1 MPKPV
6 HDMVDK
12 MLSDESFYPK
22 KSKEDREST
31 AWAIAYSKYNKRKKK
46 SYWIID
52 GKLIKT
58 ALDVKIYQA
67 KLADDLGNFK
77 KADSIDNLIRIAYQE
92 DDEEDE
98 ENEDWHAQS
107 GEYWIDDYGNAHY
120 ADSDVGDVGH
130 EDLAEQEI
138 IGRLGFDPW
147 EVHAGGHPDYHVINK
162 YTAEHILDQ
171 VAMDPHMQGYHNYL
185 MENGISKEDYDLE
198 SYLRYLRHQNTPNE
212 NAEDYNQETESLI
225 KGLKDPRN
233 HCIFNFGWIR
243 VVKRG
248 STVDLELEKLN
259 QKTLK
264 NISSAIGEI
273 TGYEENPDMLR
284 FNIEVFKPRH
294 ISLNDIT
301 LKDIE
306 NGTVQSKYLQE
317 IRDMLP
323 PQVSEEYYKNFFG
336 TVGHPYYR
344 GRVGD

>member
-6 HDMVDK
+6 DDMVDK
-12 MLSDESFYPK
+12 MLADKSFYPK

-31 AWAIAYSKYNKRKKK
+31 AWAIAYSKYNKTKKK

-92 DDEEDE
+92 EDDEE
-98 ENEDWHAQS
+98 ENWHAQS
-107 GEYWIDDYGNAHY
+107 GEYWIDDYGNAQY
-120 ADSDVGDVGH
+120 ADGDVGDVGH
-130 EDLAEQEI
+130 EELAEQEI
-138 IGRLGFDPW
+138 LGRLGFDPYDLQGDSDIT
-147 EVHAGGHPDYHVINK
+147 HNS
-162 YTAEHILDQ
+162 YTANHLLDSLYDDPILEEYYQ
-171 VAMDPHMQGYHNYL
+171 YL
-185 MENGISKEDYDLE
+185 IDNGLTKEDYDIE
-198 SYLRYLRHQNTPNE
+198 SYLRYLRHRNRPE
-212 NAEDYNQETESLI
+212 EGHEEYNKQTESLI
-225 KGLKDPRN
+225 AGLKDPRN
-233 HCIFNFGWIR
+233 HAIFNFGWIR

-273 TGYEENPDMLR
+273 TSYQENPDRLK

-306 NGTVQSKYLQE
+306 NGTVQTKYLQG
-317 IRDMLP
+317 IREMLP

>member
-12 MLSDESFYPK
+12 MLADESFYPN

-31 AWAIAYSKYNKRKKK
+31 AWAIAYSKYKKRKKK

-67 KLADDLGNFK
+67 RLADDLGNFRL
-77 KADSIDNLIRIAYQE
+77 ADSIDNSIRLAYH
-92 DDEEDE
+92 DDEDE
-98 ENEDWHAQS
+98 EEDWHAQS
-107 GEYWIDDYGNAHY
+107 GEYWIDDYGNAQY
-120 ADSDVGDVGH
+120 ADGDVGDVGH
-130 EDLAEQEI
+130 EELAEQEI
-138 IGRLGFDPW
+138 LGRLGFDPY
-147 EVHAGGHPDYHVINK
+147 ELQGDTDSTYNS
-162 YTAEHILDQ
+162 YTANHLLDSLYD
-171 VAMDPHMQGYHNYL
+171 DPVLEDYYKYL
-185 MENGISKEDYDLE
+185 IDNGLTKEDYDIE
-198 SYLRYLRHQNTPNE
+198 SYLRYLRHRARPT
-212 NAEDYNQETESLI
+212 EDHEEYNKQTESLI

-233 HCIFNFGWIR
+233 HAIFNFGWIR

-248 STVDLELEKLN
+248 STVDLELERLN

-273 TGYEENPDMLR
+273 TSYNENPDRLK

-301 LKDIE
+301 LQDIE
-306 NGTVQSKYLQE
+306 SGNVQSKYLE
-317 IRDMLP
+317 GLREMLP
-323 PQVSEEYYKNFFG
+323 PQVAEEYYKNFFG
-336 TVGHPYYR
+336 SVGHPYYR

>member
-1 MPKPV
+1 MPKSV
-6 HDMVDK
+6 DDMVDK
-12 MLSDESFYPK
+12 MLADKSFYPK

-92 DDEEDE
+92 DDEE
-98 ENEDWHAQS
+98 ENWHAQS
-107 GEYWIDDYGNAHY
+107 GEYWIDDYGNAQY
-120 ADSDVGDVGH
+120 ADGDVGDVGH
-130 EDLAEQEI
+130 EELAEQEI
-138 IGRLGFDPW
+138 LGRLGFDPYDLQGDSDIT
-147 EVHAGGHPDYHVINK
+147 HNS
-162 YTAEHILDQ
+162 YTAGHLLDSLYDDPILEEYYQ
-171 VAMDPHMQGYHNYL
+171 YL
-185 MENGISKEDYDLE
+185 IDNGLTKEDYDIE
-198 SYLRYLRHQNTPNE
+198 SYLRYLRHRNRPE
-212 NAEDYNQETESLI
+212 EGHEGYNKQTESLI
-225 KGLKDPRN
+225 AGLKDPRN
-233 HCIFNFGWIR
+233 HAIFNFGWIR

-273 TGYEENPDMLR
+273 TSYQENPDRLK

-301 LKDIE
+301 LQDIE
-306 NGTVQSKYLQE
+306 NGTVQTKYLQG
-317 IRDMLP
+317 IREMLP